1 MNRLTRRLATAAVAL
16 ALVFAS
22 AGMTA
27 RATQAQAEITSPEK
41 FFGFQMGADRK
52 LVRWDRAVEY
62 YKLLE
67 KESGGKLKVVD
78 MGPTEMG
85 NPFLL
90 VIITSPANQA
100 RLEELRQ
107 MNLKLSDPRGVPE
120 AEIKRIV
127 AEGKVVI
134 CQTMSMHA
142 SEVGGVNMAPELTY
156 DLVSRTDEETR
167 RILDNVV
174 YLEIPSF
181 NPDGAIMIHD
191 YYVKYLGTEYEGGA
205 LPWLYNKYIGHDNN
219 RDALTMNMK
228 DSQYVG
234 KLMFVDWKPQAYVDH
249 HHMGS
254 YGARIFVPPYAE
266 PIRPLADPQ
275 VWREMQWYG
284 GHIAYKE
291 EEAGL
296 SGVSNTSQYSGWGHF
311 GFHWITPF
319 HNIAGMLTESASV
332 RIATPL
338 FIDPSQLSG
347 GARGLET
354 YKEQMNFPNPWP
366 GGWWTLRGIVER
378 QKVSAWATLDLAAR
392 NRETVLWN
400 AYLKASRQ
408 TERGARGKPAAYAM
422 SANQHD
428 PLTLNTLV
436 NALLAQGIEVLR
448 SPKGFAAPDGMTYPA
463 GSFYVPLAQP
473 KMGLIRYL
481 LGETHYM
488 DNEHTRRPDGTPI
501 RPYDMG
507 QDVLAEFMGIR
518 VDPLNEALKGDFAKV
533 TSPVVPAGKVG
544 GNAPF
549 GYVLDGR
556 LNDSFR
562 VVNLLWDK
570 GVAVRRVNTAADG
583 LRPGDWIVP
592 AGQDAVL
599 ADVARLT
606 GVGFTPLKAAV
617 TKGVHDARR
626 LRIGMYQRYRGGNMD
641 EGWTRWLFEQ
651 WGFPFTQVYDA
662 EILKGNLNAKY
673 DVFIF
678 ADDSTGAITGEP
690 GGGRGEGRG
699 GMSFASVPNTTP
711 PEYRSGIGS
720 EGVNAIKD
728 FVQKGGTLVTLGG
741 ATDFAI
747 TKLGLPVRNVLAGL
761 DSKEFFCPG
770 STLRVN
776 VDNTHPLAYGM
787 PAEALVLFHYSPA
800 FDVVATDFNDR
811 SQIVVRYAD
820 RDVER
825 SGWLNGEKHIAGKTA
840 MASVGLGQGQVVLIG
855 FRTQNRAQ
863 THGTYKFLFNALVSQ
878 PVSPSR

>member
-1 MNRLTRRLATAAVAL
+1 
-16 ALVFAS
+16 
-22 AGMTA
+22 
-27 RATQAQAEITSPEK
+27 
-41 FFGFQMGADRK
+41 
-52 LVRWDRAVEY
+52 
-62 YKLLE
+62 
-67 KESGGKLKVVD
+67 
-78 MGPTEMG
+78 
-85 NPFLL
+85 
-90 VIITSPANQA
+90 
-100 RLEELRQ
+100 
-107 MNLKLSDPRGVPE
+107 
-120 AEIKRIV
+120 
-127 AEGKVVI
+127 
-134 CQTMSMHA
+134 
-142 SEVGGVNMAPELTY
+142 
-156 DLVSRTDEETR
+156 
-167 RILDNVV
+167 
-174 YLEIPSF
+174 
-181 NPDGAIMIHD
+181 
-191 YYVKYLGTEYEGGA
+191 
-205 LPWLYNKYIGHDNN
+205 
-219 RDALTMNMK
+219 
-228 DSQYVG
+228 
-234 KLMFVDWKPQAYVDH
+234 
-249 HHMGS
+249 
-254 YGARIFVPPYAE
+254 
-266 PIRPLADPQ
+266 
-275 VWREMQWYG
+275 MQWYG

-332 RIATPL
+332 RVATPL
-338 FIDPSQLSG
+338 YIDPSQLSG

-408 TERGARGKPAAYAM
+408 TERGAKGKPAAYAM
-422 SANQHD
+422 TVRQHD
-428 PLTLNTLV
+428 PLTLNKLV
-436 NALLAQGIEVLR
+436 NALLAQGIEVLQ
-448 SPKGFAAPDGMTYPA
+448 SPKGFAAADGMTYPA

-481 LGETHYM
+481 LGETHYA
-488 DNEHTRRPDGTPI
+488 DNEHTRRQDGTPI

-518 VDPLNEALKGDFAKV
+518 VDPLNEAVTGEFVKVAAPIATAGRVAAK
-533 TSPVVPAGKVG
+533 
-544 GNAPF
+544 APF
-549 GYVLDGR
+549 GYLLDGR

-562 VVNLLWDK
+562 AVNLLWDR
-570 GVAVRRVNTAADG
+570 GVAVRRVNTAGDG

-592 AGQDAVL
+592 AGSDAVI
-599 ADVARLT
+599 ADAARRT
-606 GVGFTPLKAAV
+606 GVDFTPLKAAV
-617 TKGVHDARR
+617 TTGVHDAKR

-662 EILKGNLNAKY
+662 EIQKGNLNAKY
-673 DVFIF
+673 DVFVF

-699 GMSFASVPNTTP
+699 GMAFASVPNTTP

-720 EGVNAIKD
+720 EGVSAIRD

-747 TKLGLPVRNVLAGL
+747 TRLGLPVRNVVAAL
-761 DSKEFFCPG
+761 DTKEFFCPG

-776 VDNTHPLAYGM
+776 VDITHPLAYGM

-800 FDVVATDFNDR
+800 FDVVPTDFNDR
-811 SQIVVRYAD
+811 NQIVVRYAE

-825 SGWLNGEKHIAGKTA
+825 SGWLNGEQYIAGKTA
-840 MASVGLGQGQVVLIG
+840 MASIGLGQGKVVLIG

-863 THGTYKFLFNALVSQ
+863 THGTYKFLFNALVGG
-878 PVSPSR
+878 PVSPAR